1 MLEKHQKFAAK
12 VYIEKIHL
20 KKNIFSLPRLA
31 NYSKNIN
38 LNSTVKPH
46 LAMLATLTNSV
57 VQHLA

>member
-12 VYIEKIHL
+12 VYIEKIPL
-20 KKNIFSLPRLA
+20 ENIFSLPRLA